1 MPPPVA
7 AAVTLSLAEPLTAGL
22 LGILILGERLSPQ
35 AMIGAALLLG
45 GLLLLSV
52 FNTFARASND
62 DTIIPH

>member
-1 MPPPVA
+1 MTTPVA

-22 LGILILGERLSPQ
+22 LGILILGERLSLQ

-52 FNTFARASND
+52 FNTFCRS
-62 DTIIPH
+62 IQ

>member
-1 MPPPVA
+1 MTTPVA

-45 GLLLLSV
+45 GLLSLSI
-52 FNTFARASND
+52 FNTFCKSA
-62 DTIIPH
+62 